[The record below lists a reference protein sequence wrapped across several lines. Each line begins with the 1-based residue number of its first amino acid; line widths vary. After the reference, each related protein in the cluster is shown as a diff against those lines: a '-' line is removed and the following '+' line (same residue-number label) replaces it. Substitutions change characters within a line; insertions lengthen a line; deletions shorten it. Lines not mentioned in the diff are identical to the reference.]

1 MFTFTKIFTPGTP
14 SAHKTASLSEQKQ
27 RTMSSLK
34 ADPRAADARSKLSL
48 EPHAR
53 ALALIGW
60 TGRDRSPVD
69 KILGVDEHDGG
80 VYEDLGRLR

>member
-48 EPHAR
+48 EPHA
-53 ALALIGW
+53 LALIGW
-60 TGRDRSPVD
+60 TGREHSPVH

-80 VYEDLGRLR
+80 VYEDLGHLR